1 MKHAREDY
9 NGRVVDLC
17 EPRIVTAITEAVA
30 VLELLADPLAGT
42 EGATGPT
49 REQAQAARER
59 LTELYAFHEGSD
71 FGDIK
76 AIPDEEPVFLLRGQD
91 NVAAPVVRHWASK
104 YSVQVG
110 RDANL
115 AASALAHADRMANW
129 PVQKVADA

>member
-17 EPRIVTAITEAVA
+17 EPRIVAAITEAVA
-30 VLELLADPLAGT
+30 VLELLVDPLAGRP
-42 EGATGPT
+42 AS
-49 REQAQAARER
+49 RAQAARER
-59 LTELYAFHEGSD
+59 LTELYAFREGSD

-91 NVAAPVVRHWASK
+91 NVAAPVVRHWAAN
-104 YSVQVG
+104 YSLQVG
-110 RDANL
+110 CDATL
-115 AASALAHADRMANW
+115 VASALAHADRMANW